1 MLIDFNEISET
12 ANPNFKGGRKSV
24 GTRGFSDGTNKIMKL
39 RLEPGSSIGSHT
51 HQTNSEILMI
61 LKGKGHIIFD
71 DREFDIEAGQC
82 HYCPKGHTHSLIND
96 SGSELEAFAVIPEQ

>member
-12 ANPNFKGGRKSV
+12 INPNFKGGSKSV
-24 GTRGFSDGTNKIMKL
+24 GTRGYSDGMNKIIKL
-39 RLEPGSSIGSHT
+39 RLEPGSSIGLHT
-51 HQTNSEILMI
+51 HRSNSEIMMI

-71 DREFDIEAGQC
+71 GSGFDIAEGQS

-96 SGSELEAFAVIPEQ
+96 SDSDLEVFAVIPEQ